1 MRDIVNRLEQCRS
14 ILAELRRTNP
24 GVTLPGGVYAAKDR
38 PLDRACLFLER
49 ELEGMIAD
57 AKVDP
62 AAGDPQ
68 SSRALVPK

>member
-1 MRDIVNRLEQCRS
+1 MIDIVNRLEQCRA
-14 ILAELRRTNP
+14 ILRELRTQHP
-24 GVTLPGGVYAAKDR
+24 TVALPGGAYAAKDR

-62 AAGDPQ
+62 AAGHPQ
-68 SSRALVPK
+68 SGRP